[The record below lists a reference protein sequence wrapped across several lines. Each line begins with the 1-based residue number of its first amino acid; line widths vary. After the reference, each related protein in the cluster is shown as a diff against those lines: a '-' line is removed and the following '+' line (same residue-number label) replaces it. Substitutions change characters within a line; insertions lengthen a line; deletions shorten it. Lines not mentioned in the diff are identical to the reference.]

1 MESTSKSAL
10 FECLQPMSVSKKRDE
25 TSRVRIQENDGDFHT
40 HVSMVYPKGKFQMNV
55 HEIENFWTL
64 YCDTV
69 SSLRFG
75 SPEIQSGLGLA
86 EKPTQYVPVMAD
98 FDIKLEDTFSS
109 FPVYTKTQIA
119 QVVSV
124 YVDVLRKILDVDAAQ
139 LVCCVLEKPHYT
151 TTVNGVQYIKNGFH
165 LHFPYIFLDKKDH
178 HVFLVPHI
186 IPQIKD
192 IFANLVEDS
201 TTLFDKQYFNVPWL
215 MYGSHKQDNVPY
227 LLSYILDAN
236 CNEIPIEDAFSQYR
250 LYNAD
255 EKLIDISNKEQYYL
269 PRILSTIPFHRKVS
283 VIKNSVQS
291 PIRMQL
297 KPVRREMPS
306 VSDTE
311 VAENI
316 AKAQK
321 ILPLLADWRA
331 ANRSDWI
338 MVGWVLYNIGH
349 GTRDA
354 FDLWIDFSQRCPSK
368 FSEAVCI
375 YEWEN
380 MQVRDVTLGT
390 LMYFAKNDNPKLYGE
405 FISSLRTVME
415 VKDTHADIARRMY
428 ELYAN
433 EYVCVSPKN
442 SLWYKFENHHW
453 RPIDGVV
460 LHSKIDDIISEYEDE
475 RRNFLDLL
483 KEATDRY
490 KKMYEA
496 GIKALDKVIKDL
508 KSHPFKCN
516 VLKECAVLFYNEKFI
531 EKLDTNPLLF
541 GFRNGVYDLKTHKLR
556 DGIPEDYIST
566 QSPMNYVEFSAT
578 DPKVVEVYECLR
590 KTFPDNEL
598 YDFFMDT
605 TSEVFIGGNDRK
617 FVLFWSGRGN
627 NGKSVIQSFMDKIL
641 GPYSIKFPTALITG
655 KRTQSSSC
663 TPEMARAGSGVRW
676 AVIQEP
682 DESEYINAGFLKELS
697 GNDEMYTRALYM
709 PGREIKPMFKLL
721 IVCNKQ
727 PKLPHVAHAII
738 NRLCVIPF
746 ESTFS
751 SNAPETYEEQLKQKI
766 FPKMGNY
773 IRDKVPELADAFLWV
788 LIDHLRRRGPAPVN
802 IEGPIPSKVRFAT
815 DKYVQRNDHYRQFIE
830 ENLTADPVAKI
841 STSELYLLF
850 KDWYRSSI
858 PNSQLPCKTD
868 VVDYFEEL
876 WGSPKAGAWRGY
888 RVKTCEA
895 VVEEECVITDARPP
909 L

>member
-1 MESTSKSAL
+1 MESTPKSAL

-25 TSRVRIQENDGDFHT
+25 SLRVRVQEDGGDFHT

-55 HEIENFWTL
+55 HEIENFWKL
-64 YCDTV
+64 YCETV
-69 SSLRFG
+69 ASLRFG
-75 SPEIQSGLGLA
+75 NTEIQSGLGLA

-109 FPVYTKTQIA
+109 FPVYTKAQIT

-124 YVDVLRKILDVDAAQ
+124 YVDVLRTILDVDPAQ
-139 LVCCVLEKPHYT
+139 LVCCVLEKPHYV
-151 TTVNGVQYIKNGFH
+151 TTVNGVQYVKNGFH

-186 IPQIKD
+186 LPRIKD

-227 LLSYILDAN
+227 LLSYILDAH
-236 CNEIPIEDAFSQYR
+236 CSEISIQDAFSQYR

-269 PRILSTIPFHRKVS
+269 PRILSTIPFHRKVCA
-283 VIKNSVQS
+283 VKTSVQS
-291 PIRMQL
+291 PIRLQL

-331 ANRSDWI
+331 AARSDWI
-338 MVGWVLYNIGH
+338 MVGWVLYNVGR

-380 MQVRDVTLGT
+380 MEVRDITLGT
-390 LMYFAKNDNPKLYGE
+390 LMYFAKNDNPKLYAE

-428 ELYAN
+428 ELYGN

-453 RPIDGVV
+453 RQIDGVV
-460 LHSKIDDIISEYEDE
+460 LHSKIDDIISEYEEE
-475 RRNFLDLL
+475 RRKFLDLL

-516 VLKECAVLFYNEKFI
+516 VLKECAVLFYNERFL
-531 EKLDTNPLLF
+531 EKLDANRYLF
-541 GFRNGVYDLKTHKLR
+541 GFQNGVYDLKTNKLR

-566 QSPMNYVEFSAT
+566 QSPLNYTEFTRT
-578 DPKVVEVYECLR
+578 DPKVVQVYECLR
-590 KTFPDNEL
+590 KTFPDNEV

-605 TSEVFIGGNDRK
+605 TSEVFVGGNDRK
-617 FVLFWSGRGN
+617 LVLFWSGRGN
-627 NGKSVIQSFMDKIL
+627 NGKSVIQSFIEKIL

-655 KRTQSSSC
+655 KRAQSSSC
-663 TPEMARAGSGVRW
+663 TPELVRAGNGVRW
-676 AVIQEP
+676 AVVQEP
-682 DESEYINAGFLKELS
+682 DETEYINIGVLKELS
-697 GNDEMYTRALYM
+697 GNDTFYARGLYTA
-709 PGREIKPMFKLL
+709 GREINPMFKLL
-721 IVCNKQ
+721 VVCNKQ
-727 PKLPHVAHAII
+727 PKLPHIDQATI
-738 NRLCVIPF
+738 NRLCVIPY

-751 SNAPETYEEQLKQKI
+751 DNAPETYEEQLRQKV

-773 IRDKVPELADAFLWV
+773 IRDKVPELAEAFLWV
-788 LIDHLRRRGPAPVN
+788 LMEHRKGNTDGPVPT
-802 IEGPIPSKVRFAT
+802 KVRCAT
-815 DKYVQRNDHYRQFIE
+815 EKYIQRNDYYRQFVE
-830 ENLTADPVAKI
+830 ENLTTDPGAKI
-841 STSELYLLF
+841 STSELYMLF

-868 VVDYFEEL
+868 VVDYFEIV

-888 RVKTCEA
+888 RVKTCES
-895 VVEEECVITDARPP
+895 VSDEECVTTDARPP